1 MPLKLDET
9 DRAIVNALQGGFPLV
24 DRPYA
29 AAAAELGLSEEEL
42 IDRLKRLLDIGAATR
57 FGPMYNAERLGGAVM
72 LAALAVPPERF
83 DEVAEIVN
91 AYPEVA
97 HNYKR
102 THRYN
107 MWFVLA
113 AETRE
118 RIEEVARAIEE
129 RTGLDV
135 LRAPKLREF
144 YIGFKV
150 PV

>member
-1 MPLKLDET
+1 
-9 DRAIVNALQGGFPLV
+9 
-24 DRPYA
+24 
-29 AAAAELGLSEEEL
+29 
-42 IDRLKRLLDIGAATR
+42 
-57 FGPMYNAERLGGAVM
+57 M

-113 AETRE
+113 AETKE
-118 RIEEVARAIEE
+118 RIEEVARDIER